1 MKNSLLENKVNQTI
15 REFDNLE
22 NIEPS
27 SDWNQTLMERI
38 ASEQSNNSSE
48 FSGVRFNVLVLLLIL
63 INITFFIGFSNN
75 NNFEQKSI
83 HNEDLRSISKEL
95 LSISNSLNE

>member
-1 MKNSLLENKVNQTI
+1 MKNSLLQNKVNQTI

-27 SDWNQTLMERI
+27 SVWNQTLMERI
-38 ASEQSNNSSE
+38 ASKQANNSSE
-48 FSGVRFNVLVLLLIL
+48 FSGVRFNVLVLFLIL
-63 INITFFIGFSNN
+63 LNITFFIRFSNN